1 MESRAGFFYRLL
13 ALLLDVILIF
23 CIGGFVG
30 AVLGSV
36 LGGTLGA
43 VAAEDS
49 GAGGALGS
57 ILGGFA
63 GFFVGLPI
71 AGFAFAIWEGITGA
85 AAGKLILGMRIKSA
99 DGQPA
104 NIGQLLG
111 RGMLKQIINVMG
123 LLAWLTGI
131 EMLNM
136 VGGVLGLIIFIGC
149 FFALGSG
156 KQALHDMVL
165 QTAVYPKDGQDHT

>member
-13 ALLLDVILIF
+13 ALLIDIVLIV
-23 CIGGFVG
+23 IGGAIVG
-30 AVLGSV
+30 AMLGTM

-49 GAGGALGS
+49 GAGGAVGG
-57 ILGGFA
+57 ILGGIAGIFLGIPVA
-63 GFFVGLPI
+63 GFV
-71 AGFAFAIWEGITGA
+71 FAVWEGITGA

-104 NIGQLLG
+104 QIGQLLG
-111 RGMLKQIINVMG
+111 RGMLKQITYVMG
-123 LLAWLTGI
+123 LLAGLTGI
-131 EMLNM
+131 EMLNT
-136 VGGVLGLIIFIGC
+136 VGVGLGLIMFIGC

-165 QTAVYPKDGQDHT
+165 KTAVYPKD

>member
-1 MESRAGFFYRLL
+1 MESRAGFFHRLL
-13 ALLLDVILIF
+13 AMLIDIVLIV
-23 CIGGFVG
+23 IGGAIVG
-30 AVLGSV
+30 AMLGTM

-49 GAGGALGS
+49 GAGGAAGG
-57 ILGGFA
+57 ILGG
-63 GFFVGLPI
+63 I
-71 AGFAFAIWEGITGA
+71 AGMFLGVPVTGFVFAIWEGITGA

-111 RGMLKQIINVMG
+111 RGMLKHSSTVASIV
-123 LLAWLTGI
+123 AAVTGV
-131 EMLNM
+131 EALNT
-136 VGGVLGLIIFIGC
+136 VSGILFLVVIIGC

-156 KQALHDMVL
+156 KQALHDMAL
-165 QTAVYPKDGQDHT
+165 QTAVYPKD